1 VFVCKRRGNDRRAVA
16 GAVPASI
23 AGVGIG
29 MAALFSIALCFLGVE
44 VSRKPVVAMSAA
56 PKLEGTSAD
65 GAWHHN

>member
-23 AGVGIG
+23 AGVGIR
-29 MAALFSIALCFLGVE
+29 MATLFSIAMCLLGIE

-56 PKLEGTSAD
+56 PKLKGTSAD